1 MLCLYCCKKV
11 LKKFCIEI
19 WQKWQ
24 GKPKIFS
31 WGEKDAVLIGL
42 RVIIFIVYFL
52 HRGWII
58 QIEEITKTPNTSNLV
73 CRPVTSWAS
82 KDDHVGSSGGV
93 FAISKYLP
101 SSPDWPSSSRGSG
114 KFWNIVAMKAKYQDK
129 FLWFFSSLTICL
141 EFTSFVFV
149 FWEQIL
155 KEWSVFIIQLRHE

>member
-1 MLCLYCCKKV
+1 MSSAQKN
-11 LKKFCIEI
+11 ISAER
-19 WQKWQ
+19 WQKET
-24 GKPKIFS
+24 KNIS
-31 WGEKDAVLIGL
+31 WGEKDTVSIGL

-52 HRGWII
+52 YRGWII

-114 KFWNIVAMKAKYQDK
+114 KFWNIVQWRQNIRTNSYD
-129 FLWFFSSLTICL
+129 FFRHWQ
-141 EFTSFVFV
+141 FV
-149 FWEQIL
+149 
-155 KEWSVFIIQLRHE
+155 